1 MIRDNKVSKYIIYAF
16 GEIILVVIGILIAL
30 QINNLNEQGK
40 SDTLTSTYLNN
51 LKLDLLSDLSGI
63 EKTKKD
69 INDFEVEGY
78 YSLDVIDGKID
89 AIKKER
95 FLKSLI
101 LNNHYPIFQPSRST
115 YDDLINSGNIKLIKN
130 NNLKVAL
137 SKYYLKND
145 WWEQFGQRA
154 KDSYWYLMRE
164 EMFKT
169 VDPFMLKAFYEAE
182 YYPNEEPVV
191 KYEDIEVDFENIGTN
206 KSLRDAIKRV
216 LSLRIWHKH
225 VMDEAEEEI
234 NEILNI
240 LKK

>member
-95 FLKSLI
+95 F
-101 LNNHYPIFQPSRST
+101 
-115 YDDLINSGNIKLIKN
+115 
-130 NNLKVAL
+130 
-137 SKYYLKND
+137 
-145 WWEQFGQRA
+145 
-154 KDSYWYLMRE
+154 
-164 EMFKT
+164 
-169 VDPFMLKAFYEAE
+169 
-182 YYPNEEPVV
+182 
-191 KYEDIEVDFENIGTN
+191 
-206 KSLRDAIKRV
+206 
-216 LSLRIWHKH
+216 
-225 VMDEAEEEI
+225 
-234 NEILNI
+234 
-240 LKK
+240 